1 MKKKRK
7 AEFIPNHRKLTC
19 WCCDGEGCNA
29 CKGTGLWIEEHYIL
43 VTKDKNGNKI
53 AFGVDGLR

>member
-1 MKKKRK
+1 MKEKKV
-7 AEFIPNHRKLTC
+7 EFIPNHRKLTC
-19 WCCDGEGCNA
+19 WCCDSDGCKV

-53 AFGVDGLR
+53 AFGVDGIK